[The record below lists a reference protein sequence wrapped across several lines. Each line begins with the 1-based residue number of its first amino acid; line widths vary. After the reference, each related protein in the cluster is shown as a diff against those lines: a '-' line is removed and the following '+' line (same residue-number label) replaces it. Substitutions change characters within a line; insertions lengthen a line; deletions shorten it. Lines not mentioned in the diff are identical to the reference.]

1 MQNEGLLQND
11 SSSVFVADGR
21 MYNDKGHSIG
31 IPGAWMNPRE
41 KRAKISRFREQIE
54 RRHRLIILTT
64 IHGIGVD
71 VPFARISQQRLHPQ
85 RAIRR

>member
-11 SSSVFVADGR
+11 SSSVFVADGK

-41 KRAKISRFREQIE
+41 KRANISRA
-54 RRHRLIILTT
+54 
-64 IHGIGVD
+64 D
-71 VPFARISQQRLHPQ
+71 
-85 RAIRR
+85 